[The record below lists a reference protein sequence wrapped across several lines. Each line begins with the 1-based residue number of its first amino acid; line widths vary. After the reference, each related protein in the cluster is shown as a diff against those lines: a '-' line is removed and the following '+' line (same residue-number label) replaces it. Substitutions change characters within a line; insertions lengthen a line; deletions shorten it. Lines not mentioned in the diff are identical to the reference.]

1 MLPTPP
7 TDINA
12 QWNYLSKII
21 QDIPDKLG
29 VQSTSSKSHEIIFSP
44 YWHFLLI
51 AQVLHKVLV
60 LLFHTEGLMCYIKSL
75 THNCP
80 QKQWN
85 ILELKVPLPVLSS
98 RPQQPCRSVWA
109 LWLQN
114 AVRNFNL
121 FFLQGK
127 NFNIM
132 SHVVLST
139 HKQINR
145 QVFEIRILYSGFQVN
160 LQFSSIQSSHRIDKT
175 ACCMK

>member
-1 MLPTPP
+1 MRSILCVYIYVSWRLVKYSRIMLPTPP

-21 QDIPDKLG
+21 QDIHDKLG

-75 THNCP
+75 THDCP

-121 FFLQGK
+121 
-127 NFNIM
+127 
-132 SHVVLST
+132 VVLFT
-139 HKQINR
+139 RKD
-145 QVFEIRILYSGFQVN
+145 FQ
-160 LQFSSIQSSHRIDKT
+160 HHEP
-175 ACCMK
+175 CCFKHT